1 MAQSSRAKRK
11 RKRRESAASGAPSV
25 GGASVG
31 GASAAGSPATEVAT
45 PRASARAVAAVG
57 PIVDL
62 AVERRRA
69 LIAGVIALLAAV
81 ISLAAVVVA
90 AHGPQPHAPSGSNE
104 QLLLDI
110 GVRGSTQAAV
120 AWIRVA
126 EILILIPVAVFL
138 YQAIRGRN
146 PAHARWI
153 PIVGLIGFVVFAVS
167 LPWVYYEI
175 RDVARVFV
183 NSGTRT
189 VGRADRL
196 VTAQRD
202 KGPLRVAEICRLI
215 GAVMFAVWI
224 SFTSWEAQKVGLLTR
239 FLAFFG
245 IAAGVLSGIGV
256 SVGQDL
262 FIAWIA
268 CVGLLAVGYW
278 PGGRPPAW
286 DAGRAVSWDEA
297 DTSSGPVRGARVGRE
312 R

>member
-1 MAQSSRAKRK
+1 M
-11 RKRRESAASGAPSV
+11 
-25 GGASVG
+25 
-31 GASAAGSPATEVAT
+31 
-45 PRASARAVAAVG
+45 
-57 PIVDL
+57 
-62 AVERRRA
+62 
-69 LIAGVIALLAAV
+69 IAGAIALLVAV
-81 ISLAAVVVA
+81 ISLAAVIVA
-90 AHGPQPHAPSGSNE
+90 ARGPQPHAPSGSNE

-126 EILILIPVAVFL
+126 EILLLIPVAAFL
-138 YQAIRGRN
+138 YRAIAGRD
-146 PAHARWI
+146 PAHGRWI
-153 PIVGLIGFVVFAVS
+153 PIVGAIGFIVFAAS

-175 RDVARVFV
+175 REVARVFV
-183 NSGTRT
+183 SSGPRT
-189 VGRADRL
+189 VGRADHL

-202 KGPLRVAEICRLI
+202 KGPLRIAEICRLV
-215 GAVMFAVWI
+215 GAIMFAIWI

-245 IAAGVLSGIGV
+245 IAAGILSAIGV

-297 DTSSGPVRGARVGRE
+297 DASSGPMRGARAGRE